1 MSCIKSPQST
11 RTLNRQIGISYLLE
25 NNWTYPLPYINILE
39 TKQYFTSN
47 SLKETLLQQLK
58 ALGLL
63 QAFGKAVDLALFYD
77 IALMHI
83 CTYLFSKTYS
93 LLERNAV
100 ESISSFLVSNEICL
114 NKNLVLRIHNVTW
127 NVKSISY

>member
-11 RTLNRQIGISYLLE
+11 RTLNRQTGISYLLE
-25 NNWTYPLPYINILE
+25 NNWTHPLPYINILE

-47 SLKETLLQQLK
+47 GLKETLLQQLK

-63 QAFGKAVDLALFYD
+63 QAFVKADDLALFYD

-83 CTYLFSKTYS
+83 CTYLVSKTYS

-100 ESISSFLVSNEICL
+100 ESISNF
-114 NKNLVLRIHNVTW
+114 
-127 NVKSISY
+127 